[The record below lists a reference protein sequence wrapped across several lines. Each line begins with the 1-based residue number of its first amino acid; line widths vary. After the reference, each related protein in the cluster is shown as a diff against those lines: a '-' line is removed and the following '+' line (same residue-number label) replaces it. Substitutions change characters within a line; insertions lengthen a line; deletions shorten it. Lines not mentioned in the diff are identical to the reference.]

1 MVPAYYFLLF
11 SFFHSLLLGL
21 IIMPNVLA
29 ISHKHQLY
37 DIPNTRKIHHTPIPR
52 LGGTT
57 FLPVIIITVALMMGT
72 RYFLGYDIINLPG
85 RVVLI
90 EFLFLLCASCM
101 IYTVGIVDDLIG
113 VSWKWK
119 LLIQIICGLLLAI
132 SGLWIH
138 NGCGFFGIFQIRAY
152 IGIPL
157 TIFFVVY
164 MINAINLIDGVD
176 GLASCLSGVSLIVLT
191 HIFIQERQLI
201 YALMSFSALGI
212 IVPFACYNIFGSQ
225 EKKHK
230 LFMGDT
236 GTLSLGLILSFL
248 TLRVL
253 QTGATSTYSIENKL
267 EILSSLIIPLFDTV
281 RVTILR
287 ISQGKNPFLP
297 DKNHFHHQ
305 LLRLGLNAWQ
315 VTMIITLLS
324 IMYIVLNK
332 WLIINI
338 NINVLLCI
346 NICIFIFINTLIN
359 KLIKRK
365 RRVQVI

>member
-1 MVPAYYFLLF
+1 
-11 SFFHSLLLGL
+11 
-21 IIMPNVLA
+21 MPNVLA

-138 NGCGFFGIFQIRAY
+138 NGCGLFGIFQIRAY

-225 EKKHK
+225 KKRHK

-267 EILSSLIIPLFDTV
+267 EIDNRQKSYHDLEYKKEVKKIIREMNIRNLKALDEQV
-281 RVTILR
+281 KMGKQNVDHGMSELEKAMNRDILE
-287 ISQGKNPFLP
+287 KAY
-297 DKNHFHHQ
+297 D
-305 LLRLGLNAWQ
+305 
-315 VTMIITLLS
+315 ME
-324 IMYIVLNK
+324 
-332 WLIINI
+332 
-338 NINVLLCI
+338 
-346 NICIFIFINTLIN
+346 
-359 KLIKRK
+359 
-365 RRVQVI
+365 

>member
-1 MVPAYYFLLF
+1 
-11 SFFHSLLLGL
+11 
-21 IIMPNVLA
+21 
-29 ISHKHQLY
+29 
-37 DIPNTRKIHHTPIPR
+37 
-52 LGGTT
+52 
-57 FLPVIIITVALMMGT
+57 
-72 RYFLGYDIINLPG
+72 
-85 RVVLI
+85 
-90 EFLFLLCASCM
+90 
-101 IYTVGIVDDLIG
+101 
-113 VSWKWK
+113 
-119 LLIQIICGLLLAI
+119 
-132 SGLWIH
+132 
-138 NGCGFFGIFQIRAY
+138 
-152 IGIPL
+152 
-157 TIFFVVY
+157 
-164 MINAINLIDGVD
+164 
-176 GLASCLSGVSLIVLT
+176 
-191 HIFIQERQLI
+191 
-201 YALMSFSALGI
+201 
-212 IVPFACYNIFGSQ
+212 
-225 EKKHK
+225 
-230 LFMGDT
+230 MGDT

-253 QTGATSTYSIENKL
+253 QTGATSAYSIENKL

-365 RRVQVI
+365 RRIQVI